1 MATST
6 RPNPTVVTPARN
18 VHHLNTQHPA
28 FRLSWAALLVLAS
41 VIVNIVIMRRM
52 IRHDPG
58 NISLLS
64 SPTFREKVAVSVI
77 VVLAVFTVQRTHFY
91 ERWMFW
97 RKPCKEHALA
107 SIAGTLVALY
117 VMVEMFT
124 AVTSVA
130 AQTHKIP
137 MTGPF
142 AMTYDQPAQQYPEAL
157 AEKGR
162 IFEDSYVLLPGN
174 LDVYQTNE
182 LFFGWTLLDAVPG
195 LQLPTTLDLKEPA
208 AHPTGWHGGLIVL
221 TFKILVILPIL
232 TVARSLYERRGRNTS
247 TGET

>member
-1 MATST
+1 MRTST
-6 RPNPTVVTPARN
+6 SPDPTKVTPAGN
-18 VHHLNTQHPA
+18 VHALSAQRPA
-28 FRLSWAALLVLAS
+28 IKFSWAAMLFLVY
-41 VIVNIVIMRRM
+41 VIVTIVVIRRM

-58 NISLLS
+58 NINLLS
-64 SPTFREKVAVSVI
+64 SPTFRELVAVSFI
-77 VVLAVFTVQRTHFY
+77 VVLAAVTVQRTHFY

-107 SIAGTLVALY
+107 SIAGTLAALY

-130 AQTHKIP
+130 AQTRMIP

-142 AMTYDQPAQQYPEAL
+142 GRTYDQPAQQYPQAL

-162 IFEDSYVLLPGN
+162 IFEDSYVLLPGA

-182 LFFGWTLLDAVPG
+182 RFFGWTLLDAVPG
-195 LQLPTTLDLKEPA
+195 LQLPNTLDIKKPDSYPA
-208 AHPTGWHGGLIVL
+208 GWHGGLIVL
-221 TFKILVILPIL
+221 TFKVLVILPIL
-232 TVARSLYERRGRNTS
+232 TFARSLYERRERNTS